1 MIDLLFYVNLK
12 IILTFSLYPGKCIKF
27 EVAYTEFRMTNEKPE
42 NLNFCAPF
50 YEKILNGRNPVGFTK
65 KKSEK
70 ERNKQKSKVS
80 TVDIQIKLSIGI
92 KGIQFLGLVKSYR
105 LI

>member
-12 IILTFSLYPGKCIKF
+12 IILTLSLYPGKCIKF

-50 YEKILNGRNPVGFTK
+50 YEKILNGRDPVGFTK
-65 KKSEK
+65 KRVKKSGIS
-70 ERNKQKSKVS
+70 RNQKCPQW
-80 TVDIQIKLSIGI
+80 I
-92 KGIQFLGLVKSYR
+92 FR
-105 LI
+105 LRVFNF